1 MYTHDDTGPK
11 NLALRRCRLRKYELC
26 PSEAS
31 LPAWS
36 VTTLLHR
43 HSHTHTHPPTPVL
56 MCYGKGPIS
65 ALGDLSCVS
74 TDSGTMLPAA
84 QGWNLGEEYCF
95 DVGLGHSCPNRPATP
110 KGRGHP
116 RKQRVSLCGFST
128 PHQEAQRIK
137 IQRAQKQKRTTVHSV
152 HTAQWMYFKF

>member
-1 MYTHDDTGPK
+1 MNYVP
-11 NLALRRCRLRKYELC
+11 RRLRYQRD
-26 PSEAS
+26 P
-31 LPAWS
+31 LPPYY
-36 VTTLLHR
+36 TTQ
-43 HSHTHTHPPTPVL
+43 THTPTPVL
-56 MCYGKGPIS
+56 MCYGEEPIS

-95 DVGLGHSCPNRPATP
+95 DVGLGHSCPNRPTTP

-137 IQRAQKQKRTTVHSV
+137 IQRAQKQKKYYSSLSSYGSVNVFQILTFTTVSKMKSP
-152 HTAQWMYFKF
+152 ASSDKGGGENA